1 VAGATND
8 VGIARNKAGD
18 WVILVALLRESTLA
32 PRDRDRILAD
42 VARAGF
48 PPRR

>member
-1 VAGATND
+1 
-8 VGIARNKAGD
+8 
-18 WVILVALLRESTLA
+18 LVALLRESTLA

-48 PPRR
+48 KALR